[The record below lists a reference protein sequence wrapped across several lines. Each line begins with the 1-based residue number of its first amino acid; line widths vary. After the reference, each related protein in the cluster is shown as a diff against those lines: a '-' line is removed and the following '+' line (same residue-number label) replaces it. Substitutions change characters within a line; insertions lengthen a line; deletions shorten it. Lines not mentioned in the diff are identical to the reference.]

1 MNATEFDE
9 LYGSKYFGIADLRG
23 GCPRL
28 KIGKVDV
35 ADLREKDGSTKKKYV
50 MYFEGHDKGL
60 VLNKTNA
67 LKLADAYGKAAN
79 AWVGQAIELYAE
91 MTSLGKEGVRVRPL
105 RRPATPANPDPE
117 LTDAIPF

>member
-28 KIGKVDV
+28 KDRKVDV

-67 LKLADAYGKAAN
+67 LKLADAYPKAAERM
-79 AWVGQAIELYAE
+79 G
-91 MTSLGKEGVRVRPL
+91 SG
-105 RRPATPANPDPE
+105 RRSSCTPR
-117 LTDAIPF
+117 